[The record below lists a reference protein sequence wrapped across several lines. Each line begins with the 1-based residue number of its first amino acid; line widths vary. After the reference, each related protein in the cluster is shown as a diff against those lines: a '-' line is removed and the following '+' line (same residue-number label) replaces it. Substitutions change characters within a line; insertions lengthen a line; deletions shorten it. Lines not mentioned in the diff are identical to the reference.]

1 MNTLKGKWAVIL
13 GASSG
18 MGLASAQ
25 KLANAGMKLVLIH
38 RDRRVVM
45 DQVQAAFDEMARVTE
60 VLTFNTDALQAE
72 KREEIIQAL
81 QVKVGVGEVHL
92 LLHSIAKGN
101 LKRLAHVRHADATN
115 PTEIEGPFVA
125 IRAHEGLVNY
135 GAQQLNEEDFSL
147 TLQAMGTSMWTW
159 VQALINKE
167 LFSPKA
173 RVIGLT
179 SEGHNR
185 IWPGYGA
192 VAVAK
197 SSLETLSRYMAV
209 ELGPLGIRTNV
220 IQAGI
225 TPTVSMEM
233 IPGSDL
239 MIASAKYRNPLGRL
253 TTTTDVANAVYL
265 LCLPE
270 ADWIN
275 GTCLIVDGG
284 EHLT

>member
-1 MNTLKGKWAVIL
+1 MDTLKGKWAVIL

-25 KLANAGMKLVLIH
+25 KLAASGMKLILVH
-38 RDRRVVM
+38 RDRRAVM
-45 DQVQAAFDEMARVTE
+45 DQVQTAFDELANQTE
-60 VLTFNTDALQAE
+60 ILTFNTDALQAD
-72 KREEIIQAL
+72 KRVEIIQAIEGKIGAG
-81 QVKVGVGEVHL
+81 QVHL

-101 LKRLAHVRHADATN
+101 LKRLSHTQHGSLNSND
-115 PTEIEGPFVA
+115 PTEAPFAA
-125 IRAHEGLVNY
+125 IRSAEEKVNY
-135 GAQQLNEEDFSL
+135 GSQQLNEEDFSL

-159 VQALINKE
+159 AQALIEKG
-167 LFSPKA
+167 LFSKRA
-173 RVIGLT
+173 RIIGLT

-239 MIASAKYRNPLGRL
+239 MKASAKYRNPLGRL
-253 TTTTDVANAVYL
+253 TATTDVANAVYL